1 MPRPLLLALLVA
13 SCSHASSQVG
23 VGVGVG
29 VDAAPTP
36 SPGTSPAA
44 SSIDA
49 APSTEGGFNPV
60 AWTMAD
66 TAHRGFILY
75 VPTPQKVVDKMLQV
89 AGLRTG
95 DVLYNLGCGDGRIMV
110 TAALQYG
117 IKAAGFDIDPQRV
130 AEARDNIVRAGV
142 DSLVTVE
149 RADIFTVDLTPA
161 TVVTM
166 YLSPRLNVRLRPQLE
181 KLAPGTR
188 IVSHDYD
195 IAGVEADAWW
205 TITAP
210 FFGRRNELWE
220 AGVPEDDPRYPPT
233 EHRVFLWVAPL
244 KWT

>member
-1 MPRPLLLALLVA
+1 
-13 SCSHASSQVG
+13 
-23 VGVGVG
+23 
-29 VDAAPTP
+29 
-36 SPGTSPAA
+36 
-44 SSIDA
+44 
-49 APSTEGGFNPV
+49 
-60 AWTMAD
+60 MAD
-66 TAHRGFILY
+66 VPHRGFILY
-75 VPTPQKVVDKMLQV
+75 VPTPQKVVDRMLQV

-95 DVLYNLGCGDGRIMV
+95 DVLYDLGCGDGRIMV

-117 IKAAGFDIDPQRV
+117 IKAVGFDIDPQRV
-130 AEARDNIVRAGV
+130 AEAHDNIARSGV
-142 DSLVTVE
+142 ESLVTVE

-166 YLSPRLNVRLRPQLE
+166 YLSPRLNVRLRPQLD

-195 IAGVEADAWW
+195 IAGVEPDGWW

-220 AGVPEDDPRYPPT
+220 AGVPEDDPRYPTT

-244 KWT
+244 VP